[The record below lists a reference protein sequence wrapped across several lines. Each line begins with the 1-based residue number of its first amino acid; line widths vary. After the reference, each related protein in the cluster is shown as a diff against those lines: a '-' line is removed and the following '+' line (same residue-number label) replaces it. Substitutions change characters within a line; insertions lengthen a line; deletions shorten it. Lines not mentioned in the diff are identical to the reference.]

1 MQRHHSEI
9 CETGMMPYPVAYLL
23 ANVCLVADIRILEE
37 PLVVIQTASGI
48 HSGLLQAFGN
58 LIQLLPRNPSDIEQT
73 VAVIVVQQFHDVR
86 EILFAGKVEVYFSQ
100 VLVRIADGPA
110 YAVYDEAV
118 IVQRQ
123 VAEAGH
129 QHADEKKDLMQTK

>member
-9 CETGMMPYPVAYLL
+9 CETGMMPYPTAYLL

-37 PLVVIQTASGI
+37 PLVIIQAASGI

-58 LIQLLPRNPSDIEQT
+58 LIQFLPRNPSDIEQT

-86 EILFAGKVEVYFSQ
+86 EFCSRAKSKFTFLRFWYG
-100 VLVRIADGPA
+100 
-110 YAVYDEAV
+110 
-118 IVQRQ
+118 
-123 VAEAGH
+123 
-129 QHADEKKDLMQTK
+129 

>member
-1 MQRHHSEI
+1 MTCVKFCSR
-9 CETGMMPYPVAYLL
+9 
-23 ANVCLVADIRILEE
+23 
-37 PLVVIQTASGI
+37 
-48 HSGLLQAFGN
+48 
-58 LIQLLPRNPSDIEQT
+58 
-73 VAVIVVQQFHDVR
+73 
-86 EILFAGKVEVYFSQ
+86 GKVEVYFSQ

-129 QHADEKKDLMQTK
+129 QHADEKKDLNANEMIAGMKPHHTLLLME

>member
-9 CETGMMPYPVAYLL
+9 CETGMMPYPTAYLL

-37 PLVVIQTASGI
+37 PLVIIQAASGI

-58 LIQLLPRNPSDIEQT
+58 LIQFLSRNPSDIEQT

-86 EILFAGKVEVYFSQ
+86 EILFAGKVEVLLFLGSGT
-100 VLVRIADGPA
+100 DSG
-110 YAVYDEAV
+110 
-118 IVQRQ
+118 
-123 VAEAGH
+123 
-129 QHADEKKDLMQTK
+129 